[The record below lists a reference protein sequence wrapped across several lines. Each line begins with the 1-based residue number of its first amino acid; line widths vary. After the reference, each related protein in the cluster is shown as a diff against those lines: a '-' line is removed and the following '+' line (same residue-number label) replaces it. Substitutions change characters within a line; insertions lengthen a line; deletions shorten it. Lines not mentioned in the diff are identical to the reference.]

1 MGLIEVT
8 YYICDRNSARKQQK
22 IIRLFKRLLRNF
34 ESGMERDP
42 TKKTNEVNW
51 LWQMVGV

>member
-42 TKKTNEVNW
+42 TKKTNEVN
-51 LWQMVGV
+51 